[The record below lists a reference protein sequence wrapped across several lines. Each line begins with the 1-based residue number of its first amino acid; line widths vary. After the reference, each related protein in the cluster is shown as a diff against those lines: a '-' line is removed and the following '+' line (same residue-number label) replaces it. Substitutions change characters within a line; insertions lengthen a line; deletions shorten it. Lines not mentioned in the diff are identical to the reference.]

1 MQQYNPF
8 SQIQGMMS
16 NPTGSMLDMAKERLR
31 TQNPELYRKAEEMTK
46 GKSPDQLRQTAINL
60 ARENGIDLQQFARQF
75 GVNL

>member
-1 MQQYNPF
+1 
-8 SQIQGMMS
+8 MMS